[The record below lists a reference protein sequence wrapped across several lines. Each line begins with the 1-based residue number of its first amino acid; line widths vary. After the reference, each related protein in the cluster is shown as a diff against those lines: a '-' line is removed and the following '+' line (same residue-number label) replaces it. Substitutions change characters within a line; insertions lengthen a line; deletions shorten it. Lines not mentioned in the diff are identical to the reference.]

1 MLKEIQKL
9 QKNLVLFNISGGQK
23 CGGGIVSNFNLIKF
37 REVDPKGSTLKSMK
51 NHPGSQKEKVSFIK
65 LLDLLLILIYKT
77 LI

>member
-1 MLKEIQKL
+1 MLKEIKKL

-51 NHPGSQKEKVSFIK
+51 NHPGSQKEKVQRSNHLQYQVPGYVWK
-65 LLDLLLILIYKT
+65 H
-77 LI
+77 